1 MSKSQF
7 DFSKIILSNAQKL
20 GKEPIWV
27 DVDDLIYTK
36 KNLDESLV
44 EKYMN
49 MNTCPPPILVVDV
62 DGEWLKI
69 VDGHHRVEAQ
79 KRKDIS
85 EIQVFLSR

>member
-20 GKEPIWV
+20 WKEPIWV
-27 DVDDLIYTK
+27 DVDELIYTK
-36 KNLDESLV
+36 KNIDESLV
-44 EKYMN
+44 EKYMK
-49 MNTCPPPILVVDV
+49 MNTIPPPILVINVE
-62 DGEWLKI
+62 GEWFKI

-85 EIQVFLSR
+85 KIQVFLSR

>member
-1 MSKSQF
+1 MGKSQF
-7 DFSKIILSNAQKL
+7 DFSKIILSTAQKL

-27 DVDDLIYTK
+27 DVDDLIFTK
-36 KNLDESLV
+36 KNLDELLV
-44 EKYMN
+44 EKYMK
-49 MNTCPPPILVVDV
+49 MNTCPPPILVIDV